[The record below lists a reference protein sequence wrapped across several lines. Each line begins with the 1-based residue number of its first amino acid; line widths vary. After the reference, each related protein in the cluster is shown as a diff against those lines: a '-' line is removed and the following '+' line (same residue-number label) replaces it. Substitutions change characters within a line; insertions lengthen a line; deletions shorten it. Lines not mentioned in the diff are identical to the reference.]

1 MAQKQI
7 DSEVEFFRGYKYVLS
22 NFFRFDLTF
31 EGQKYHSVEQAYQ
44 VKKATIYGDEDAK
57 RRILFT
63 MNAGRAWV
71 IGKEIKVNDEWPQK
85 RVEVMR
91 ELLKAKL
98 EQCQAYRRKLLSCKG
113 LIVEAVPNQ
122 PFWSA
127 GLEKEELMKIP
138 REEWPGEN
146 MLGKLHMELRDQ
158 LRKRKTE
165 VIEPPKAKRAKKEG
179 TTEPETLFDQATGAS
194 DMFTTQP
201 FAPIEESKQGP
212 PRPQTVP
219 TSEADHFD
227 MPQPF
232 ETAPTNSPVAAVDD
246 LWAKVPPEEDE
257 AVAKLL
263 ESVAAEIDGKIEQN
277 SEYLTFLSF
286 SHEVLLVFSRKGAY
300 SWEPF
305 L

>member
-1 MAQKQI
+1 MAQAQI

-22 NFFRFDLTF
+22 NFYRFNLKF
-31 EGQKYHSVEQAYQ
+31 EGNVFNSVEQAYQ
-44 VKKATIYGDEDAK
+44 FKKASVYGDEDAQH
-57 RRILFT
+57 RIILSP
-63 MNAGRAWV
+63 NAGRAWV
-71 IGKEIKVNDEWPQK
+71 IGKEIKVDDEWPQK

-98 EQCQAYRRKLLSCKG
+98 EQCPTYRRKLLSCKG

-127 GLEKEELMKIP
+127 GLEKEELMKMP

-158 LRKRKTE
+158 TRKRKAE
-165 VIEPPKAKRAKKEG
+165 VFESPKEKRAKES
-179 TTEPETLFDQATGAS
+179 EMLFDQSLEA
-194 DMFTTQP
+194 MFETQP
-201 FAPIEESKQGP
+201 FTPIEELKLQDS
-212 PRPQTVP
+212 RPKTVSA
-219 TSEADHFD
+219 SEVDHFD
-227 MPQPF
+227 IPQPF

-257 AVAKLL
+257 AVAKFL

-277 SEYLTFLSF
+277 SEYPTFLSF

-300 SWEPF
+300 SWETF